1 MKILRY
7 EEIDSTQLEAKR
19 LVNKKEIENGT
30 IIIAKKQTRG
40 IGTHGRSWT
49 DTEGITFTAI
59 LKPDCNL
66 ESLENITIDIA
77 KIIIDVF
84 KNLYNINLEIKKP
97 NDIMCN
103 GKKIAGILTETKVY
117 KGKVKYLFIG
127 IGINSNIINFPEEIA
142 NIATSI
148 KKEFNIEVDNEKVIV
163 KILSKLIKT

>member
-19 LVNKKEIENGT
+19 LINKKEIENGT
-30 IIIAKKQTRG
+30 VIVAKKQTDG
-40 IGTHGRSWT
+40 IGTHGRKWT
-49 DTEGITFTAI
+49 DTGGITFTVI
-59 LKPDCNL
+59 LTPNCDL

-84 KNLYNINLEIKKP
+84 KNLYDINLEIKIP
-97 NDIMCN
+97 NDIIYN
-103 GKKIAGILTETKVY
+103 SKKIAGILTETKVY

-127 IGINSNIINFPEEIA
+127 IGINSNIIQIPKEIE

-148 KKEFNIEVDNEKVIV
+148 KKEFNIEVDNEKIIEM
-163 KILSKLIKT
+163 ILGKLI